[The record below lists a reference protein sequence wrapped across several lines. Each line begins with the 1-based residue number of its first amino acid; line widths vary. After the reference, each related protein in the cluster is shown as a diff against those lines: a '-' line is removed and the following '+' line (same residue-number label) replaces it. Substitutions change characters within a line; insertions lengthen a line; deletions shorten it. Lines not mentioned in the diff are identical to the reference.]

1 MKSTL
6 EVWMNDLA
14 GGKALAAIAK
24 KVPIF
29 NKREEIFLTLSE
41 HQVPMVRAAWF
52 LKMTA
57 SYNSAMSEAKTK
69 KRQMPDPSQEW
80 TISLQRCCKDI
91 FLRLTEWYN
100 GGTGAGLITSI
111 NAVVPPVPGTHPG
124 PAGAALGS
132 THPTSMHQN
141 SPGPGNTSS
150 MNQAPGTPNSSA
162 MNGNGSNTSGQNL
175 NQQVPSP
182 SASNNE
188 DGSGILKQWQYCTEL
203 AKYLYEVKKS
213 HLQPN

>member
-1 MKSTL
+1 MKQSL
-6 EVWMNDLA
+6 ESWMNELA
-14 GGKALAAIAK
+14 GVKPLAVIAK

-100 GGTGAGLITSI
+100 GGS
-111 NAVVPPVPGTHPG
+111 
-124 PAGAALGS
+124 GAALVTSIYAPAVPGS
-132 THPTSMHQN
+132 LPAQAGGNLPPGHPSSMHQN
-141 SPGPGNTSS
+141 SPAVSS
-150 MNQAPGTPNSSA
+150 NSTMNQAPGTPNSST
-162 MNGNGSNTSGQNL
+162 MNGTAAGVNCTGQTSN
-175 NQQVPSP
+175 PP
-182 SASNNE
+182 SASPPISNNE
-188 DGSGILKQWQYCTEL
+188 DGSGILKQWQYCIEL
-203 AKYLYEVKKS
+203 AKFLYEVT
-213 HLQPN
+213 